1 MLVAVPSNHRLA
13 KNRSLS
19 IEDPAN
25 EPLVFYPRVERPQ
38 GFTDYLMRMF
48 HSRNITPN
56 IVQDVDAVVTA
67 VSLVSS
73 GLGLCLVEIGR
84 ATLWERVCLFVWILV
99 VTVSVT
105 QK

>member
-19 IEDPAN
+19 IEDLAN

-67 VSLVSS
+67 GSLVRSDEHTS
-73 GLGLCLVEIGR
+73 ELQSLMSTYDADFCLKKKTEKR
-84 ATLWERVCLFVWILV
+84 
-99 VTVSVT
+99 
-105 QK
+105 Q